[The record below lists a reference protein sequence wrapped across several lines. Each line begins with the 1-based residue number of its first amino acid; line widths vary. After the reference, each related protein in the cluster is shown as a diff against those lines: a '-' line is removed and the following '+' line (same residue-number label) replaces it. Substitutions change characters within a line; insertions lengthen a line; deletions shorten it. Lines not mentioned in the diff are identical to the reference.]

1 MPALKASDEIEF
13 LWTERLTVHRGA
25 TVTAEQAAKI
35 LGITVE
41 ELEQRIADQ
50 LDADDIGKVAD
61 AIRDESSV
69 NDEDPMEYSDWSTG
83 VTSGRRSGPRGPRKR
98 KG

>member
-1 MPALKASDEIEF
+1 MPALKASDEIEI
-13 LWTERLTVHRGA
+13 LWTERPTLHRGV
-25 TVTAEQAAKI
+25 TVTAEQVAKI

-41 ELEQRIADQ
+41 ELELRIGDE

-61 AIRDESSV
+61 AIRAESSI
-69 NDEDPMEYSDWSTG
+69 NDEDAVEYSDWSTG
-83 VTSGRRSGPRGPRKR
+83 VTSGRRSGPRGPRKQ